1 MLCLCF
7 SLHPQDIHISRVMC
21 TAALTALGLNQAI
34 EEVQTPEAG
43 FMRPFSVMQVAAHV
57 EDAVSKGATVTIGG
71 KKPDLPE
78 PYNKVHQ
85 RRHCTHPGLES

>member
-7 SLHPQDIHISRVMC
+7 SLHPQDIHISHVMC
-21 TAALTALGLNQAI
+21 TAALTAPGLNQAI
-34 EEVQTPEAG
+34 EEVESPESC
-43 FMRPFSVMQVAAHV
+43 FMRPVIAMQVAAHV

-85 RRHCTHPGLES
+85 RRHCTHSGFD